1 MAGIDIEKLGLASV
15 AEGTSQAEKNHSIKA
30 GSKFKSLHAHPD
42 RAHYLAADAE
52 LSLFFAASAS
62 ASCFS

>member
-30 GSKFKSLHAHPD
+30 GSKFKSLHAHPENKLVAKLND
-42 RAHYLAADAE
+42 VRMTN
-52 LSLFFAASAS
+52 
-62 ASCFS
+62 